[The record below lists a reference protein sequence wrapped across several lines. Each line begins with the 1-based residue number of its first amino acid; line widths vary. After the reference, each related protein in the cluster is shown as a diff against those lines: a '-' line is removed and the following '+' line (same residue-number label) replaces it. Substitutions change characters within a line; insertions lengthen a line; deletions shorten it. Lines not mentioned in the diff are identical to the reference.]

1 MPKLNARVTS
11 PIKLIMN
18 NAKMTGSTP
27 GSSAAEQIMATEHQL
42 PVTRTA
48 RFYTLGGDGSGQ
60 LTDDITN
67 IWFVLHGYGQLARYF
82 IRKFDVIAD
91 EHTLVVAPE
100 ALSRF
105 YLDADFNRMGASWL
119 TREAR
124 DQEVTD
130 YVAYLDALYARIM
143 QGRDPASVTVTLL
156 GFSQGGATACRWVN
170 YGRVN
175 AGRLILWA
183 GYFAKGLSDVLP
195 AEKAQQLPVTY
206 VYGRQDEYI
215 EQMPD
220 PDAYIRQLRDDMPQL
235 RIDPFDGK
243 HVVDRDVLKQYK

>member
-1 MPKLNARVTS
+1 
-11 PIKLIMN
+11 MN

-60 LTDDITN
+60 LTNEVTN

-91 EHTLVVAPE
+91 EKTLVVAPE

-105 YLDADFNRMGASWL
+105 YLDADFSRMGASWL

-124 DQEVTD
+124 DQEVAD

-143 QGRDPASVTVTLL
+143 QDRDPASVKVTLL

-170 YGRVN
+170 YGTIRCD
-175 AGRLILWA
+175 RLILWA
-183 GYFAKGLSDVLP
+183 GYFANGLTDVLP
-195 AEKAQQLPVTY
+195 AEKAEKLPVTY

-220 PDAYIRQLRDDMPQL
+220 PEAYINRLKEDMPHVQ
-235 RIDPFDGK
+235 IDAFEGK
-243 HVVDRDVLKQYK
+243 HVVDRDVLKRYK